1 MLKKKNI
8 EIGIFEMAQTPLIFY
23 VKICRSLGQ
32 FYIFLTLPC
41 PVSEVSY
48 FVTELCI
55 RKC

>member
-1 MLKKKNI
+1 MLKKKYI